1 MATFNYPDEF
11 NAEALARSAD
21 RALQVLLPWTQLGKW
36 YVSFASQF
44 ANFLEASYSSELA
57 FAGEITA
64 LALSCVEA
72 IDFSV
77 VGARNGF
84 AIVEEAIMLGDLHRN
99 SNPDHHQSYLAAML
113 ELAKGCHD
121 NANTT
126 LLAFRDLRV
135 NVFKVCRLFLCFPL
149 VLTCSGQL
157 LKSVTH
163 AYEMVMSE
171 FSIHNNGQSMSGS
184 LHLYCYTH
192 SLQ

>member
-21 RALQVLLPWTQLGKW
+21 RALQVLLPWTQLGNW

-57 FAGEITA
+57 FAGEITV

-99 SNPDHHQSYLAAML
+99 CNPDHHQSYLAAML
-113 ELAKGCHD
+113 ELAKGGYD

-135 NVFKVCRLFLCFPL
+135 NVFKVCRLFLWSSPVL
-149 VLTCSGQL
+149 VS
-157 LKSVTH
+157 S
-163 AYEMVMSE
+163 
-171 FSIHNNGQSMSGS
+171 
-184 LHLYCYTH
+184 
-192 SLQ
+192 